1 MPKRP
6 SRNKQSVRPGSKPAT
21 ARDLISARLPA
32 LLQRALSAPEE
43 SVWQVAVMKAL
54 GPDLANKVNRCSL
67 DSGRLTVVAES
78 SAWAARMRFKLA
90 EAESELRAATPGYR
104 ELIVRVRPR
113 QGPASAAT
121 PVKSTR

>member
-6 SRNKQSVRPGSKPAT
+6 HRDKQSVRPGAT
-21 ARDLISARLPA
+21 PRTVGDLISARLPA
-32 LLQRALSAPEE
+32 LLQRALSAPEP

-54 GPDLANKVNRCSL
+54 GPDLANKVNRCTL

-90 EAESELRAATPGYR
+90 EVEPELRAVTPGFR

-113 QGPASAAT
+113 QGPAPAGT
-121 PVKSTR
+121 PGKSSR